1 MESPIHMMNVFVQ
14 SYKKIGEKMDNKDLK
29 FNVTLTVEEI
39 KEIANAIGVA
49 MSESLSLDEDL
60 SYKLILKLREL
71 VPEID

>member
-1 MESPIHMMNVFVQ
+1 
-14 SYKKIGEKMDNKDLK
+14 MDNKDLK